1 MPCPVMGWRATYH
14 HCGLFPTVYS
24 TEPRCPQCIARRGC
38 GMLQEADIP
47 VLICEVVVVFSPKSS
62 RQEIFGDVGRNRL
75 NGLQS
80 WHLFVD
86 GLYKHLPSIP
96 TCQHTVYSD
105 NHILLGKT
113 TFMGVVKPHCN
124 YGFLTPSD
132 RLTAT
137 ALF

>member
-14 HCGLFPTVYS
+14 HCGLFPTVDS
-24 TEPRCPQCIARRGC
+24 TEPRCPQCTARRGC
-38 GMLQEADIP
+38 GMLQDADIP

-86 GLYKHLPSIP
+86 LASTNIFLRSQPVNIQHIP
-96 TCQHTVYSD
+96 T
-105 NHILLGKT
+105 I
-113 TFMGVVKPHCN
+113 TF
-124 YGFLTPSD
+124 S
-132 RLTAT
+132 
-137 ALF
+137 

>member
-1 MPCPVMGWRATYH
+1 MGWRATCH
-14 HCGLFPTVYS
+14 HCGLFPTVDS

-62 RQEIFGDVGRNRL
+62 RQEIFGDVGRNRAQRTAVL
-75 NGLQS
+75 AS
-80 WHLFVD
+80 VRRS

-105 NHILLGKT
+105 NHILLGET
-113 TFMGVVKPHCN
+113 TFMVVVKPHCN
-124 YGFLTPSD
+124 HGFLTPSD